1 MCNNPPPLLALLLFQ
16 HLTSAHA
23 MKVCTQANRTLYIP
37 YMSAPIL
44 FSVSSVP
51 PLHSPLPI
59 FAPLPPTFRPPL
71 LTFLPPL
78 FSLSP
83 FSPQMP
89 LLSLSLPPPL
99 LPPPSPLSPHSR
111 NSLLTQRFGDTRY
124 SWVYLGS

>member
-1 MCNNPPPLLALLLFQ
+1 MCNNPPPLLALLLIQ

-37 YMSAPIL
+37 YMSAPISIL
-44 FSVSSVP
+44 YLLVP
-51 PLHSPLPI
+51 LLHSPLFI
-59 FAPLPPTFRPPL
+59 LAPLLPTFRPPL
-71 LTFLPPL
+71 PTCLPPL
-78 FSLSP
+78 FSPSP

-89 LLSLSLPPPL
+89 LLSQSLPPPL